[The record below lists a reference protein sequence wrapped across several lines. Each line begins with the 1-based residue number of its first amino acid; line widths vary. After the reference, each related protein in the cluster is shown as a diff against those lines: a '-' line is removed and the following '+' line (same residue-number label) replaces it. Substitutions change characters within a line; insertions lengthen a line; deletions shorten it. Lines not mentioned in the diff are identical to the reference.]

1 MFSNPN
7 IFGTSSAAKDPRPNV
22 TRLRSPHKKMQS
34 QWGLISD
41 SKESHKIQFQRFHPK
56 VAIKR
61 ATWDQRPTFWRKC
74 KSFFSSGVPL
84 NPCFV
89 CNGKNMRQK
98 SFGNFQDNKR
108 VASDVSLL
116 PTMLALVWSPAWMT
130 SLNEHLQSS
139 FAFICILQCTDVP
152 TLPSMTV
159 TVTVD
164 FFHFSYRNDHFHFL
178 TDTNIIL
185 VSSLRQEGIAVSNS
199 FPNCLNHNI
208 YIGLPT
214 YVSPS
219 TSSSPRSCLSSF
231 WSPST

>member
-74 KSFFSSGVPL
+74 KSFFSTGVPL

-98 SFGNFQDNKR
+98 VLGIFKCGIWRKLVTNYACTGVEPTMDDLTQW
-108 VASDVSLL
+108 ASSIIICIHLHPTMYLHTYLTVHDCRLLSLL
-116 PTMLALVWSPAWMT
+116 LL
-130 SLNEHLQSS
+130 
-139 FAFICILQCTDVP
+139 
-152 TLPSMTV
+152 
-159 TVTVD
+159 
-164 FFHFSYRNDHFHFL
+164 
-178 TDTNIIL
+178 
-185 VSSLRQEGIAVSNS
+185 
-199 FPNCLNHNI
+199 
-208 YIGLPT
+208 
-214 YVSPS
+214 
-219 TSSSPRSCLSSF
+219 
-231 WSPST
+231 

>member
-1 MFSNPN
+1 M
-7 IFGTSSAAKDPRPNV
+7 
-22 TRLRSPHKKMQS
+22 
-34 QWGLISD
+34 
-41 SKESHKIQFQRFHPK
+41 
-56 VAIKR
+56 
-61 ATWDQRPTFWRKC
+61 
-74 KSFFSSGVPL
+74 PL

-89 CNGKNMRQK
+89 FNGKNMRQK
-98 SFGNFQDNKR
+98 SFGNFQDNNKR

-116 PTMLALVWSPAWMT
+116 PTMLALVWSPPWMT

-152 TLPSMTV
+152 TLLSMTV
-159 TVTVD
+159 G
-164 FFHFSYRNDHFHFL
+164 FFHFSYCNDHFHFL

-214 YVSPS
+214 YVSPF
-219 TSSSPRSCLSSF
+219 TSSSSRSCLSSF
-231 WSPST
+231 